1 MTVLHHSDDA
11 LEAVGDLAEQVFQDL
26 DVEATRSPAYSN
38 EAVSDEH
45 DRRLWRT
52 LADTGLLAAVKA
64 YQTQHSLTAD
74 GVVGDRTWWTPA
86 GGAGATLASLS
97 ELTTV

>member
-1 MTVLHHSDDA
+1 
-11 LEAVGDLAEQVFQDL
+11 VGDAFKIISRG
-26 DVEATRSPAYSN
+26 A
-38 EAVSDEH
+38 
-45 DRRLWRT
+45 
-52 LADTGLLAAVKA
+52 ADGMFGPNTEAAVKA
-64 YQTQHSLTAD
+64 YQTQQGLTVD